1 MFFLYQLVNLVL
13 ETCFIFSKTL
23 KLSKTFSSWISRF
36 VLSFEQRAVMIPL
49 FQIISRNSFSR
60 KCHFLSI
67 WGYFTKSVVVSILDF
82 SWHISFRKMF
92 EWMTCKRNHNFES
105 WALCKT
111 IKNRYHGLGWKFPV
125 SWSPCRECRL
135 FKRLRDMVLVSG
147 QNEVLLLLLSLF
159 FDVKKQCLFQE
170 Q

>member
-49 FQIISRNSFSR
+49 FQIISRNSFQE
-60 KCHFLSI
+60 
-67 WGYFTKSVVVSILDF
+67 SVISWVFEVILQSQLWCPSWIF
-82 SWHISFRKMF
+82 WHISFRKMF